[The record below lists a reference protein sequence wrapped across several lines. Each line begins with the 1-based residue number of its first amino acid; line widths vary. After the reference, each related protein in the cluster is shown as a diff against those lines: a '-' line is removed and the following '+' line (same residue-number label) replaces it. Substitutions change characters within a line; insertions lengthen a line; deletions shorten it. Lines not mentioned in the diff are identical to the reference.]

1 MHALPLPLPYPQLYD
16 LYGVLVHHGHS
27 VNSGH
32 YICYVKA
39 ANGLW
44 HLADDHRVTSV
55 GEKVRE
61 GRQWTGLKYGD
72 VRTGRGTS
80 VGEKVGEG
88 RERRNKARGGCSCKA
103 VGSRWWARR
112 WAGLQGIGAGAPPC
126 TRS

>member
-1 MHALPLPLPYPQLYD
+1 MRAVPLSLPYLQLYD

-55 GEKVRE
+55 GEKVGE
-61 GRQWTGLKYGD
+61 RQKRRD
-72 VRTGRGTS
+72 VLYWLILIQGPTVA
-80 VGEKVGEG
+80 VGGGAGEG
-88 RERRNKARGGCSCKA
+88 GAEAAQGTARG
-103 VGSRWWARR
+103 
-112 WAGLQGIGAGAPPC
+112 
-126 TRS
+126 